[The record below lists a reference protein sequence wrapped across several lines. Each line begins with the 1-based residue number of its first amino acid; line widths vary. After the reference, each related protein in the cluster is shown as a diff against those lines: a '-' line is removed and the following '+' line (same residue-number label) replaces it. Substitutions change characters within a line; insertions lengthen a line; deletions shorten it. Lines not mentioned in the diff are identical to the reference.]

1 MIRLTLALV
10 AVLFLGMKMAE
21 RLPEPPKHADD
32 VAPSQTASL
41 GDIRIAAPDNA
52 PPAPVRRR
60 PNRVPVAT
68 APSVPFSAPAVIGP
82 DGKPVVVSVE
92 PAAVPQTDSPAATP
106 EAEAVPVVR
115 YVAASRV
122 NVRQGPSTGNP
133 VVGSVAYADAVEIVS
148 EPTNGW
154 VEIRIEGDGVHGY
167 MAARFLQET
176 PPG

>member
-32 VAPSQTASL
+32 AAPSQTASL
-41 GDIRIAAPDNA
+41 GDIRIATPDNA

-60 PNRVPVAT
+60 PNRVPAAT

-82 DGKPVVVSVE
+82 DGNPVVVPVE
-92 PAAVPQTDSPAATP
+92 PVELTTTENPTTP
-106 EAEAVPVVR
+106 PEAVPAVR

-122 NVRQGPSTGNP
+122 NVREGPSTGNP

-154 VEIRIEGDGVHGY
+154 VEIRIEGDGIHGY